1 MPTMPL
7 PSAPGQPDSHGDW
20 FATAPGRALLDSE
33 ADSIRAALAERP
45 GQPWLWLSPV
55 APGGDTLEGHGLRL
69 RALASGWHGAVRCA
83 VPLPLANESVATVVV
98 QHVARPGEHGTALL
112 SECARV
118 LVPGGRL
125 WLFALNPLSPYRWRW
140 NGNGLRATEPMPWRR
155 RLRAAGMHPDAVSQG
170 LGPRWRVEPDPLLQH
185 GPGLRAAWL
194 LLAEKRAIP
203 LTGLRSRAP
212 LRIGSGV
219 PAA

>member
-1 MPTMPL
+1 MPL
-7 PSAPGQPDSHGDW
+7 PSTPGQPDSPGGW
-20 FATAPGRALLDSE
+20 FSTAAGQALLESE
-33 ADSIRAALAERP
+33 AASVHDALAERP
-45 GQPWLWLSPV
+45 AQAWLWLAPVV
-55 APGGDTLEGHGLRL
+55 APAEAPAGRGLRL
-69 RALASGWHGAVRCA
+69 RALASGWQGAVRCA
-83 VPLPLANESVATVVV
+83 LPLPLANESVATVVV
-98 QHVARPGEHGTALL
+98 QHVTRGGEHGTALL

-140 NGNGLRATEPMPWRR
+140 NGNGLRASEPMPWRR

-170 LGPRWRVEPDPLLQH
+170 LGPRWRIEPDPRLQH

-194 LLAEKRAIP
+194 LRAEKRAIP
-203 LTGLRSRAP
+203 LTAVRTRAP
-212 LRIGSGV
+212 LRIGGGV